1 MGRRYYRKNDPSA
14 QGADIRWIEMNGLE
28 FWQFVASQ
36 KGRGRYFIDLDEY
49 VIEATK
55 EIYDEWHR
63 EKAWK
68 IRQMKLKKIK
78 GIEIVSFQSSAISQF
93 GHGEE
98 VTPDP
103 TVDVEDDV
111 ICLAEIKELRAALC
125 QLDDSSRS
133 LIQKLFLDKDRKS
146 EREMAELLGISQPAV
161 HKRKI
166 KILEKLKL
174 LVIEDIKNVQ

>member
-68 IRQMKLKKIK
+68 IRQMKLKK
-78 GIEIVSFQSSAISQF
+78 
-93 GHGEE
+93 
-98 VTPDP
+98 
-103 TVDVEDDV
+103 
-111 ICLAEIKELRAALC
+111 
-125 QLDDSSRS
+125 
-133 LIQKLFLDKDRKS
+133 
-146 EREMAELLGISQPAV
+146 
-161 HKRKI
+161 
-166 KILEKLKL
+166 
-174 LVIEDIKNVQ
+174 